1 MNFGIVFDMT
11 SGTFDNLLH
20 RFVLNDSLHQLFDAV
35 DAISVQGYDEQR
47 RVIYWNKGSER
58 LYGYSKEEAE
68 GQKLEDL
75 IIPDE
80 IRTSVIEG
88 HLAWLNTGKEIPASE
103 ITLRHKNGKKVF
115 VFSSH
120 VLFVNQYGVRQMYCI
135 DIDLKDLR
143 QAQAQADFKEHMLE
157 SIFDAIPDLFFL
169 MKSDGTVIDYYS
181 SNTGD
186 FFLKSNDFIGKNIS
200 TLFSDDQ
207 TDDFQAQ
214 MDNALKQKSNTQFE
228 YEYSLHKVPKHFEAR
243 VRYIKEYDQVMVI
256 IRDIS
261 EQHKAAELIRHQAYY
276 DNLTSLPNRFLSL
289 EQLSRLLQE
298 NQRSK
303 EKIAVLFLD
312 LDDFK
317 KINDSLGHEVGDKL
331 LIKCVKRLQNTIR
344 KQDLIGRLG
353 GDEFIVLLKGHTTH
367 EDISKATESLLKAF
381 RTPFNLDGM
390 ELILTVSIGIA
401 MSPDD
406 GDSASDLLRNAD
418 TAMYQAKELGRNTY
432 SFFTKEMNVI
442 MQRRLELEAQMHG
455 ALDRQEFEV
464 YYQPQIDVSNRK
476 IVGAEALIRWHNPVL
491 GNILPDEF
499 IPVAEQTGLIVS
511 IGKLVIRQ
519 AVYFL
524 SEWKKEHKK
533 QFNMAVNLSPRQFR
547 DEGLFEF
554 IRDQLISKNI
564 APEQLELE
572 ITEGLLLSGKSY
584 IKETLNKISKLGI
597 KLAMDDFGTGYSS
610 LGYLREFSFDVLKM
624 DRAFVQ
630 GITNNKSDYDLVKA
644 TIAMSR
650 SLELL
655 VVAEGVETEAQ
666 LRMLEDLGCDI
677 VQGFYFSKPLT
688 AREFFEYS
696 KSFQY
701 S

>member
-1 MNFGIVFDMT
+1 MT

-35 DAISVQGYDEQR
+35 NAISVQGYDEQR

-80 IRTSVIEG
+80 IRDIVIKG
-88 HLAWLNTGKEIPASE
+88 HNAWLKTGKEIPASE
-103 ITLRHKNGKKVF
+103 ITLRHKSGKKVF

-143 QAQAQADFKEHMLE
+143 QAQAQANFKEHMLE

-186 FFLKSNDFIGKNIS
+186 FFSKSNDFMGKNIS
-200 TLFSDDQ
+200 TLFADVKVNG
-207 TDDFQAQ
+207 FQKQ
-214 MDNALKQKSNTQFE
+214 MESALKHKSNTRFE
-228 YEYSLHKVPKHFEAR
+228 YEYNVHQIPKHFEAR
-243 VRYIKEYDQVMVI
+243 VRFIKEYDQVMVI

-289 EQLSRLLQE
+289 EQLSQLLKE
-298 NQRSK
+298 TQRSN

-331 LIKCVKRLQNTIR
+331 LIKCVKRLKSAIR

-353 GDEFIVLLKGHTTH
+353 GDEFIVLLKGYKTH
-367 EDISKATESLLKAF
+367 KAITHATESLLKAF
-381 RTPFNLDGM
+381 RTPFNLDGR

-401 MSPDD
+401 ISPDD

-418 TAMYQAKELGRNTY
+418 IAMYQAKELGRNTY
-432 SFFTKEMNVI
+432 SFFTKEMNVF
-442 MQRRLELEAQMHG
+442 MQRRSELEAQMHG
-455 ALDRQEFEV
+455 ALERQEFEV
-464 YYQPQIDVSNRK
+464 YYQPQIDVKKRK
-476 IVGAEALIRWHNPVL
+476 VIGAEALIRWNNPTL

-511 IGKLVIRQ
+511 IGELVIRQ
-519 AVYFL
+519 AVRFL
-524 SEWKKEHKK
+524 SEWEKEHNVP
-533 QFNMAVNLSPRQFR
+533 FNMAVNLSPRQFR
-547 DEGLFEF
+547 DEGLFTF
-554 IRDQLISKNI
+554 IRDQLKLLNV
-564 APEQLELE
+564 APDQLELE

-584 IKETLNKISKLGI
+584 IKETLNKINKLGI

-630 GITNNKSDYDLVKA
+630 GITTNKSDYDLVKA

-650 SLELL
+650 SLDLL
-655 VVAEGVETEAQ
+655 VVAEGVETKAQ
-666 LRMLEDLGCDI
+666 LQMLEDLGCDI
-677 VQGFYFSKPLT
+677 VQGFYFSKPLSKQ
-688 AREFFEYS
+688 AFFGFI
-696 KSFQY
+696 KSFCY
-701 S
+701 DK